1 MPMSHLACR
10 RAELQALL
18 EDAQSEPED
27 DSPAMNEIVRR
38 FEGLTQK
45 IARSLTADEF
55 LREDLANA
63 ARIALV
69 KAVRRHDS
77 SRPTFPAF
85 AESYMRGAAIR
96 ELVIWSRTIGETDE
110 TPLQIPL
117 ATTDLAERLPVAD
130 QPEVEVLVQLA
141 PWGDGQAAEI
151 IESLDEP
158 RLHLLKLR
166 YVEDAPLAAIADDA
180 EVSVSAISQRLDTI
194 HRRIAAALSAQPTAR
209 KRQRMG
215 L

>member
-18 EDAQSEPED
+18 EDAQFEPED

-45 IARSLTADEF
+45 IVRSLTADEF

-96 ELVIWSRTIGETDE
+96 ELVIWSRTSGEADE

-166 YVEDAPLAAIADDA
+166 YVEDAPLVAIAEDA

-194 HRRIAAALSAQPTAR
+194 HRRIAAALAAQPTAW
-209 KRQRMG
+209 KRQQMG

>member
-1 MPMSHLACR
+1 MPMPHLACR
-10 RAELQALL
+10 RAELQSLL

-96 ELVIWSRTIGETDE
+96 ELVIWSRTSGEADE

-117 ATTDLAERLPVAD
+117 TTTDLAERLPVAD
-130 QPEVEVLVQLA
+130 QPEVEGLVQLA

-151 IESLDEP
+151 VESLDEP

-194 HRRIAAALSAQPTAR
+194 HRRIAAALAAQPTAR
-209 KRQRMG
+209 KRQRIG

>member
-10 RAELQALL
+10 RAELQGLL

-38 FEGLTQK
+38 FEGLAQK
-45 IARSLTADEF
+45 IARLLTADEF
-55 LREDLANA
+55 LREDLANE

-69 KAVRRHDS
+69 KAVRLHDS

-85 AESYMRGAAIR
+85 AEIYMRGAAIR
-96 ELVIWSRTIGETDE
+96 ELGIWSRTSGEADG

-117 ATTDLAERLPVAD
+117 EMTDLAERLPVAD
-130 QPEVEVLVQLA
+130 QPEEEVLVQLA
-141 PWGDGQAAEI
+141 PWGEGQAAEV
-151 IESLDEP
+151 IESLDES

-180 EVSVSAISQRLDTI
+180 EVSVSAISQRLNTI
-194 HRRIAAALSAQPTAR
+194 HRRIEAALAA
-209 KRQRMG
+209 
-215 L
+215 

>member
-1 MPMSHLACR
+1 MPMSYFECGR
-10 RAELQALL
+10 TELQGLL
-18 EDAQSEPED
+18 ENAQSEPQD

-38 FEGLTQK
+38 FEGLAQK

-55 LREDLANA
+55 LQGDLANE

-85 AESYMRGAAIR
+85 ARLYMRGAAIR
-96 ELVIWSRTIGETDE
+96 ALGLWGRTSGETDE
-110 TPLQIPL
+110 ALPRISLEVN
-117 ATTDLAERLPVAD
+117 DLAEHLPMAY
-130 QPEVEVLVQLA
+130 QPEEKVLVQLA
-141 PWGDGQAAEI
+141 PWGEGQAAEV

-166 YVEDAPLAAIADDA
+166 YVEDAPLTVIADDYEA
-180 EVSVSAISQRLDTI
+180 SVSAISQRLGTI
-194 HRRIAAALSAQPTAR
+194 HRRIETALAA
-209 KRQRMG
+209 
-215 L
+215 